1 MLFPNPLLSLVP
13 LLFSPFPLLTHA
25 QSLLS
30 GPGVRPPSYTQLTH
44 TGPGCPSDAPEGTVT
59 RFSGSSG
66 RAGDLNFRL
75 AAFAVDGPAK
85 TWCDIALQF
94 GGNQE
99 TRMGRRVAV
108 HGVRTRFHLHAAGQG
123 RVVVMSAFDSWWE
136 DGEETEVRS
145 FSLPPSLVS
154 GLLCFYELLVRS
166 LTRDRRRTV
175 PG

>member
-94 GGNQE
+94 GSGMSLVLVTHE
-99 TRMGRRVAV
+99 LDVAEY
-108 HGVRTRFHLHAAGQG
+108 AS

-154 GLLCFYELLVRS
+154 GLLCFYEPLVRS